1 MALLWGGQWGRRDH
15 ARDLRRRDCERR
27 CPARRADFPG
37 AAVRG
42 VRLEKLTGF
51 AGTVAYFAHGGVP
64 LPFLAAIIAVVA
76 EFFGGL
82 AIAIGLFTRPVA
94 LLLAL
99 YTLGTAILG
108 HHFWNMSGA
117 ARMENEINF
126 LKNIGLIGGFLLLYL
141 TGAGRYSVDDKINV
155 F

>member
-1 MALLWGGQWGRRDH
+1 MRGTFGAETVRDGVLLAARIFLALLFVVFGW
-15 ARDLRRRDCERR
+15 
-27 CPARRADFPG
+27 
-37 AAVRG
+37 
-42 VRLEKLTGF
+42 EKLTGF
-51 AGTVAYFAHGGVP
+51 AGTVAYFSHGGVP
-64 LPFLAAIIAVVA
+64 LPFLAAVIAVAA

-82 AIAIGLFTRPVA
+82 AIAVGLFTRPVA

-117 ARMENEINF
+117 LRMENEINF